1 MPFTAARDAG
11 NVAPARAGRSGRSSA
26 GLALP
31 PFQAAT
37 CFPASRAGRLTL
49 GEGPPRPAPPICAR
63 YARARPA
70 AFFALYEMGGRNH
83 SEAFF
88 VPFMEIKPHTPVP
101 GMGAADFADPPLPI
115 VRPPHGPPRSA
126 SKLRTCAPLA
136 GPSGR
141 NGYTGH
147 RGAGVLSAQEFAM
160 GSDCEASADLRTI
173 ARARDPSM
181 PSKRGGKHR
190 HGSGVGEEKGDLESA
205 ICQ

>member
-1 MPFTAARDAG
+1 MG
-11 NVAPARAGRSGRSSA
+11 S
-26 GLALP
+26 
-31 PFQAAT
+31 PFQAASGL
-37 CFPASRAGRLTL
+37 PASRARRLTL
-49 GEGPPRPAPPICAR
+49 WAGPPHPAPPICAR
-63 YARARPA
+63 YARARSA
-70 AFFALYEMGGRNH
+70 AFFALYKMGGRNH
-83 SEAFF
+83 AEPFF
-88 VPFMEIKPHTPVP
+88 VPDMAMKPHKPVP
-101 GMGAADFADPPLPI
+101 GTGAADFACPPPCKCW
-115 VRPPHGPPRSA
+115 PPHGPPRSA
-126 SKLRTCAPLA
+126 SRLRTCAPLA

-141 NGYTGH
+141 NGYTGR